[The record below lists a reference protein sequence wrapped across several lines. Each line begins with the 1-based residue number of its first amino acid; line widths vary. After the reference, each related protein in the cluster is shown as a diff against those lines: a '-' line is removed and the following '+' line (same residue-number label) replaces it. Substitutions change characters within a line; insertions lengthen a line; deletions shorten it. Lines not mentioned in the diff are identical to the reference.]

1 MKYCEIKI
9 AFGNLKEVNAV
20 INELLKQKL
29 ASGCQVIESQSKWC
43 FENKIEMCKEYL
55 LFIKTTK
62 NLVNEIY
69 QVVRKIHSYKCFEFS
84 IFDFQ
89 SSSKDYLDWIEDTT
103 R

>member
-43 FENKIEMCKEYL
+43 FENKIEMCKEL
-55 LFIKTTK
+55 
-62 NLVNEIY
+62 Y